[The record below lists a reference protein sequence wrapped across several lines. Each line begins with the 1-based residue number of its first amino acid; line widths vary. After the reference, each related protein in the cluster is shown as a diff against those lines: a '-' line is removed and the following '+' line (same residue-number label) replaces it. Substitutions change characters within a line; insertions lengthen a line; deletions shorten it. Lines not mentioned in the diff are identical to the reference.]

1 MNQSAYAINLK
12 NQRSNESTKKP
23 LVDAEQVNLRA
34 SVEASLQ
41 NYFDQLDGQS
51 ASNVYSMVLQEIEA
65 PLFTMIMRY
74 TRDNQTKAAQVLG
87 INRGTLRKKLK
98 QYGLL

>member
-34 SVEASLQ
+34 SVEASL
-41 NYFDQLDGQS
+41 LH
-51 ASNVYSMVLQEIEA
+51 A
-65 PLFTMIMRY
+65 PHG
-74 TRDNQTKAAQVLG
+74 AG
-87 INRGTLRKKLK
+87 
-98 QYGLL
+98 